1 MGSQRVGIS
10 DAFHDGREEEEM
22 GKIHRRLSNEE
33 SPVPPLKKKKE
44 RERERETPKQPT
56 SVEKQKLRMNR
67 KNEISVRSTVEKSSV
82 KKVVNCLEFS
92 WWIR

>member
-33 SPVPPLKKKKE
+33 SSVPPFIKKKKKN
-44 RERERETPKQPT
+44 RERETPKQPT

-92 WWIR
+92 W

>member
-33 SPVPPLKKKKE
+33 SSVPPLIKKKKK
-44 RERERETPKQPT
+44 RNRERETPKQPT

-92 WWIR
+92 W

>member
-33 SPVPPLKKKKE
+33 SPVPPLKKKKRK
-44 RERERETPKQPT
+44 REREGNAEATD
-56 SVEKQKLRMNR
+56 LR
-67 KNEISVRSTVEKSSV
+67 
-82 KKVVNCLEFS
+82 
-92 WWIR
+92 

>member
-33 SPVPPLKKKKE
+33 SSVPPFIKKKKKKQ
-44 RERERETPKQPT
+44 REGNAEATD
-56 SVEKQKLRMNR
+56 LRW
-67 KNEISVRSTVEKSSV
+67 KTKITNEP
-82 KKVVNCLEFS
+82 
-92 WWIR
+92 

>member
-10 DAFHDGREEEEM
+10 DAFHDEREEEEM

-33 SPVPPLKKKKE
+33 SSVPPLIKKIKKK
-44 RERERETPKQPT
+44 ERETPKQPT

-82 KKVVNCLEFS
+82 KKVVNCLELS
-92 WWIR
+92 RWIR